1 MGPAGGFL
9 GPYLGAPREQKPR
22 ENICFGLFRG
32 PLDQDTYLEASCRH
46 LGPSWGLSGPILEP
60 SWAHLGVIWGAAGG
74 FLGPSWGQ
82 LGASWAHL
90 GDLQVT
96 ERKTTSRRSVCFC
109 LCRRRTLGHD
119 RYLETCWGHLGAIL
133 GPLWAHLGDI
143 RWSGPPRNN
152 SGTHGEPQ
160 EKRPA
165 LLQQT
170 ESRHFHVTPHRH
182 LAQPTSPHAFRSI
195 ARQVH
200 RFAHSAGPH

>member
-1 MGPAGGFL
+1 M
-9 GPYLGAPREQKPR
+9 
-22 ENICFGLFRG
+22 
-32 PLDQDTYLEASCRH
+32 DQDKYLEASCRH
-46 LGPSWGLSGPILEP
+46 LGPSWGLAGPILEP
-60 SWAHLGVIWGAAGG
+60 SWAHLWVIWGAAGG

-82 LGASWAHL
+82 LGASWAQL

-96 ERKTTSRRSVCFC
+96 ERRTTSRRSVCFC

-170 ESRHFHVTPHRH
+170 ESRHFHVTPHRQ
-182 LAQPTSPHAFRSI
+182 LAQSTPPRFPFHCQAGSSLRAFCRAALKGMDPRI
-195 ARQVH
+195 AII
-200 RFAHSAGPH
+200 